1 MVHGAWANPSVSH
14 NNAHHYEPFGDPR
27 LRAGRVN
34 KTSVELRAHHNH
46 AWLAAGDLDQAS
58 RQQA

>member
-1 MVHGAWANPSVSH
+1 MGQPICEP

-46 AWLAAGDLDQAS
+46 TPGWHAGDLDQAS